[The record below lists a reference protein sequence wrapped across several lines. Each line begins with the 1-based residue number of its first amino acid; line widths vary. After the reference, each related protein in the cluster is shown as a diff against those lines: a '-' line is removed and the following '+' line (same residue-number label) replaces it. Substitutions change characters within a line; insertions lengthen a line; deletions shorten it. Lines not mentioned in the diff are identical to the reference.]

1 MALHLAVCELYH
13 TQIHGASEDPP
24 VDIAERFI
32 VREILSLDDF
42 FSQELDGILS
52 MANKFYLDHGE
63 LLCKHPTISN
73 YNAITASPEYV
84 RVDVVKVENYTGRDG
99 LEWCTGCL
107 KTSYIRILQ
116 KAWRNARKRRNAYI
130 QACKSL
136 SALRCR
142 ETTGRFPFS
151 LRRSTTLEPISRI
164 LWPQNFSVLTMQGLR
179 CALLLG
185 ALKCEPVPSKSKN
198 RKRICQTSKRC

>member
-13 TQIHGASEDPP
+13 PQIHGASEDPP
-24 VDIAERFI
+24 ADIAERFI

-42 FSQELDGILS
+42 FSPELDEILS
-52 MANKFYLDHGE
+52 MANKFYRDQGE
-63 LLCKHPTISN
+63 FLCKHPTISN
-73 YNAITASPEYV
+73 YHAIAASPEYV

-142 ETTGRFPFS
+142 ETTGRFSFS
-151 LRRSTTLEPISRI
+151 PRR
-164 LWPQNFSVLTMQGLR
+164 LT
-179 CALLLG
+179 
-185 ALKCEPVPSKSKN
+185 PSASAT
-198 RKRICQTSKRC
+198 RAMRPASATRAMRPASATRAVQS